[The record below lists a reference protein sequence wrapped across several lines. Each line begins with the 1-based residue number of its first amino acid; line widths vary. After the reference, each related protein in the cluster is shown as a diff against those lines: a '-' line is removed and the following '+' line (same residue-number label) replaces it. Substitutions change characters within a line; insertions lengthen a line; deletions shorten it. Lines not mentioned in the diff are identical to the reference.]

1 MTNEVVAGPRRPFA
15 DEKARGENTHTHTY
29 IGDPKRSVFN
39 IGEMGLDDQNRDQN

>member
-1 MTNEVVAGPRRPFA
+1 MKSLLARADLLQMKRRVV
-15 DEKARGENTHTHTY
+15 KKHTHTHIY